1 MLCYVIINICDIALS
16 IIPIITAQRSYAS
29 AVFGVVNLSVCPT
42 VRPSVCH
49 TRAL

>member
-1 MLCYVIINICDIALS
+1 MPFLDKAVF
-16 IIPIITAQRSYAS
+16 TARRTYAS
-29 AVFGVVNLSVCPT
+29 AVFGVVTLS